1 MKFFRDVSNVT
12 SFEKPKLSGV
22 EFAELKQRLRERK
35 KLLIRCPLLCLRE
48 FGLNASLDIPIDDRI
63 PLFVSDIQHLILMSQ
78 LGFKSPYSASR
89 WCTIEKQ
96 NRLTSMNLLIFD
108 NLSILDFVNHE
119 NMFPFL
125 KQRFSFKLEVVAS
138 SAYGSD
144 TIKDLSM
151 VPLTSMILI
160 AN

>member
-1 MKFFRDVSNVT
+1 
-12 SFEKPKLSGV
+12 
-22 EFAELKQRLRERK
+22 
-35 KLLIRCPLLCLRE
+35 
-48 FGLNASLDIPIDDRI
+48 
-63 PLFVSDIQHLILMSQ
+63 MSQ